1 MPLAEIQQESSP
13 EFSYHLLRN
22 ALNDFGKNLQ
32 QLDANEYQQVHQ
44 KASKSYQL
52 ESLVLAAPEA
62 EGLVIPEEQLHRS
75 VASIETRY
83 QSRDEFIQDLQG
95 NGLDEAGLHHALYR
109 ELMFDGVMQRV
120 TAESVAVSEVD
131 VQLFYE
137 MHRERFEQPELRV
150 ASHILITVN
159 PDYPENTRDAA
170 MARMEQVMEKLG
182 GRADRF
188 PNVARDYSE
197 CPTAMDGGK
206 LGEVKAGQLYLELDA
221 VLFSME
227 EGHISSIIESE
238 MGLHI
243 LLCEKIKPGKR
254 ITFTE
259 VETKIRST
267 LEERQRRSCQKAWLA
282 ALKDKAQAGGAGESP
297 GRGR

>member
-1 MPLAEIQQESSP
+1 
-13 EFSYHLLRN
+13 
-22 ALNDFGKNLQ
+22 LQ
-32 QLDANEYQQVHQ
+32 QLDADEYRQVYQ

-75 VASIETRY
+75 VASIEARY

-95 NGLDEAGLHHALYR
+95 NGLDEAGLHRALYR
-109 ELMFDGVMQRV
+109 ELMFDGVMQLV
-120 TAESVAVSEVD
+120 AAESAAVSEVD

-170 MARMEQVMEKLG
+170 LARMEQVVEKLA

-188 PNVARDYSE
+188 PKFARNYSE

-206 LGEVKAGQLYLELDA
+206 LGEVKAGQLYQELDA
-221 VLFSME
+221 ELFAME
-227 EGHISSIIESE
+227 EGEISSIIESE

-243 LLCEKIKPGKR
+243 LLCESIKPGKR
-254 ITFTE
+254 MPFAE
-259 VETKIRST
+259 VETKIRSM

-282 ALKDKAQAGGAGESP
+282 ALRNKV
-297 GRGR
+297 